1 MMGFICILASWVNQV
16 SFQFQSC
23 CCCDSMRNV
32 CSDGDHLML
41 CRLQMTE
48 AALALSEQKT
58 HNMGELL
65 TQVKVEK
72 EEQLERWSREK
83 KKELEAWTHL
93 IRPIILIR

>member
-1 MMGFICILASWVNQV
+1 MMRGT
-16 SFQFQSC
+16 
-23 CCCDSMRNV
+23 

-48 AALALSEQKT
+48 AALALSEQKN

-83 KKELEAWTHL
+83 KKELEAWTHTSCQAV
-93 IRPIILIR
+93 IISM

>member
-1 MMGFICILASWVNQV
+1 MMRGT
-16 SFQFQSC
+16 
-23 CCCDSMRNV
+23 
-32 CSDGDHLML
+32 CSGGDHLML

-48 AALALSEQKT
+48 AALALSEQKN

-83 KKELEAWTHL
+83 KKELEARAHTSCQAV
-93 IRPIILIR
+93 IISMQMAGVAGFHWRFHPLDSFIN